1 MASALAFW
9 SVPRVSRRFFP
20 VWQRNLLVWRR
31 YLFERVLS
39 NIVEPVITLV
49 AFGYG
54 LGALLPRIDGV
65 EYLPFL
71 AGGTLCV
78 SVMYSAKF
86 ESLWGAYS
94 RMEVQRTWAA
104 IMNAPVAIDDIL
116 LGELAWAATKSLLTG
131 TIMLLVVW
139 TLGIAHT
146 PLALFVLPLSFL
158 AGLSFSAM
166 ALIVNAFA
174 KGWDT
179 LSTYFTVVVT
189 PMIFLG
195 GVFFPLSRLPPWL
208 QEFSAFLPLTALVQL
223 VRPLILDR
231 VPEAPGFNL
240 ALLFFYAVACYFV
253 AVGLSRRRLLQ

>member
-1 MASALAFW
+1 MTNPATFW
-9 SVPRVSRRFFP
+9 SVPRVSRRFIP
-20 VWQRNLLVWRR
+20 VWQRNMLVWRR
-31 YLFERVLS
+31 YLLERVLS
-39 NIVEPVITLV
+39 NIVEPAITLV

-54 LGALLPRIDGV
+54 LGTLLPQIDGV
-65 EYLPFL
+65 AYLPYL

-94 RMEVQRTWAA
+94 RMEVQHTWGA

-131 TIMLLVVW
+131 AAMLLIVW
-139 TLGIAHT
+139 TLGLART
-146 PLALFVLPLSFL
+146 PLALLVLPLSFI

-166 ALIVNAFA
+166 ALIVNARA

-179 LSTYFTVVVT
+179 LSTYFTIVVT

-208 QEFSAFLPLTALVQL
+208 QEFSGFLPLTALVQL
-223 VRPLILDR
+223 VRPLMLDR
-231 VPEAPGFNL
+231 VPQDAPFHL
-240 ALLFFYAVACYFV
+240 ALLLLYAFGCYFI
-253 AVGLSRRRLLQ
+253 AVGLSRRRLLG